1 MSVNLKQARAEPIIR
16 KSNPVTIM
24 DINFTSFS
32 KQELLRK
39 YLFPVLES
47 GTKCFIVTA
56 NPEIVMNTR
65 DIPGYKQIVQSA
77 DLVVPDGAGIVMAAK
92 YLKLPIQERIPGFE
106 LMLDLLVFANE
117 HKLSCYFLGATDET
131 ITKFIKEIEKTYPNI
146 QIAGFNNGY
155 FKDDTMIV
163 KRISETR
170 PDIVFVAMGSPKQD
184 EWIVSTYG
192 QFSKGLFMGVGGSFD
207 VIAGEVK
214 RAPEQWIKLN
224 LEWLYR
230 LLKQPFR
237 LKRILRSFK
246 FLILVMMK
254 KE

>member
-1 MSVNLKQARAEPIIR
+1 MSVNLKQARVDPIIGNS
-16 KSNPVTIM
+16 KPVTIM
-24 DINFTSFS
+24 NINFTSLS
-32 KQELLRK
+32 KQELLTEC
-39 YLFPVLES
+39 LFPVLMS
-47 GTKCFIVTA
+47 RSKCFIVTA

-77 DLVVPDGAGIVMAAK
+77 DIVVPDGAGIVMAAK

-106 LMLDLLVFANE
+106 LMLDLLEFANE
-117 HKLSCYFLGATDET
+117 QNLSCYFLGATEKT
-131 ITKFIKEIEKTYPNI
+131 SSKFIREINKSYPNI
-146 QIAGFNNGY
+146 QIAGFHHGY
-155 FKDDTMIV
+155 FKDDKMIV
-163 KRISETR
+163 KQISEST

-184 EWIVSTYG
+184 EWITSTYG

-214 RAPEQWIKLN
+214 RAPDKWIKLN

-237 LKRILRSFK
+237 LKRIVRSFA
-246 FLILVMMK
+246 FLILVMVK